1 MGQPFLKSLAT
12 RSLAVRLP
20 LFLASLLL
28 LWLPFAIP
36 IYALVDDP
44 NWVSILT
51 MAILYAEFIGLVR
64 WWGRKVYGNPH
75 ILHRYGLRRSQHNGK
90 ALLFGLGLG
99 LTSLCTLLVLEGQLG
114 WLRWQSPPAGF
125 LRIAIEGLPI
135 ALGVGFAEELLFR
148 GWLLDE
154 LQRDYR
160 NAIATWVNAF
170 VFALLHFIKPIEAI
184 LPSLPAF
191 PGLVLLGLTLI
202 WAKQASGG
210 RLGLSIGLHA
220 GLVWGYYLT
229 HVGGLVEYAEV
240 VPTWV
245 TGLDRNPLAGVMGML
260 CLGGIAIGIRRKMRS
275 K

>member
-1 MGQPFLKSLAT
+1 MQSLAT
-12 RSLAVRLP
+12 RSLATRLT
-20 LFLASLLL
+20 LFLVSLLL

-36 IYALVDDP
+36 IYALIDDP
-44 NWVSILT
+44 NWQGILT
-51 MAILYAEFIGLVR
+51 LTILYGEFIWLVR
-64 WWGRKVYGNPH
+64 WWGREVYRNPH
-75 ILHRYGLRRSQHNGK
+75 ILHRYGLRRSKRNGRE
-90 ALLFGLGLG
+90 LLFGLGLG
-99 LTSLCTLLVLEGQLG
+99 LTSLCLLLVLEGQLG
-114 WLRWQSPPAGF
+114 WLQWQSPPAAF

-160 NAIATWVNAF
+160 KAIAIWINAG
-170 VFALLHFIKPIEAI
+170 VFALLHFIKPIEVI
-184 LPSLPAF
+184 LSSLPAF

-229 HVGGLVEYAEV
+229 HVGGLVEYADV
-240 VPTWV
+240 VPMWV

-275 K
+275 KVR